1 MLKELKDII
10 IETEKQRPT
19 LVLNSLPYSRDA
31 LEPVMSKESIDLHY
45 AKLSKGYVDRYN
57 NKEGDDTFNFGGAHL
72 HNLFWPML
80 QSPSSGNKPLGA
92 SEELIN
98 TKFGSYEK
106 FKNEFIE
113 KAKSLQGSGW
123 CYMDV
128 KGKLGLIANQDFKK
142 GTQIAFLV
150 DMWEHSYLLDST
162 KDKYLENIWRI
173 INWPIVNDRIQGE

>member
-1 MLKELKDII
+1 
-10 IETEKQRPT
+10 
-19 LVLNSLPYSRDA
+19 
-31 LEPVMSKESIDLHY
+31 
-45 AKLSKGYVDRYN
+45 
-57 NKEGDDTFNFGGAHL
+57 
-72 HNLFWPML
+72 ML

-142 GTQIAFLV
+142 GTQIAFLI